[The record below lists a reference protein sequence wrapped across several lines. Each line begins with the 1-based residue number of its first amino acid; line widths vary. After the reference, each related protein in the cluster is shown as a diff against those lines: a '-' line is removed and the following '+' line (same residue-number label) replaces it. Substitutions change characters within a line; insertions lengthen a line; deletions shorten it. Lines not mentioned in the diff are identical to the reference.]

1 MLFNKPLAN
10 TTAKNFAWAV
20 LGSLAFAGLALLPGV
35 KAQALPTAAHLA
47 RVHSVPISNFAAP
60 AKDTFTLGE
69 EAKSHTCG
77 GKNND
82 IKTSIDFG
90 CQAKGNA
97 ILDLL
102 FAFIRFLSY
111 GAGLAIIG
119 SLIYAG
125 IHYSAARGDPQ
136 AVGLAK
142 TRIQN
147 VIIALFLFIFTYAIL
162 NFLIPEQLL
171 K

>member
-1 MLFNKPLAN
+1 MLFNKYLAN
-10 TTAKNFAWAV
+10 TTVKKFAWAHLSILV
-20 LGSLAFAGLALLPGV
+20 FAGFALLPNV
-35 KAQALPTAAHLA
+35 YVQALPSTNNNAA
-47 RVHSVPISNFAAP
+47 VTKFAAAAP
-60 AKDTFTLGE
+60 SDGTFSLGE
-69 EAKSHTCG
+69 APKGGHTCG

-111 GAGLAIIG
+111 GAGLAIVG

-136 AVGLAK
+136 AVSLAK

-147 VIIALFLFIFTYAIL
+147 VMIALFVFIFAYAIL
-162 NFLIPEQLL
+162 NFLIPEKLL
-171 K
+171 R